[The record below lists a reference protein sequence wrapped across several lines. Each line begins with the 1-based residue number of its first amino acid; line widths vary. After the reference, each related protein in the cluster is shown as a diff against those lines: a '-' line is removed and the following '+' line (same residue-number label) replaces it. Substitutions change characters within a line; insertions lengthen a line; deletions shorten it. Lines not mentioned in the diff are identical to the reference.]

1 MFTRLDLNLTA
12 ATVTM
17 ISFPN
22 IRMVLFVLV
31 VRNYNDR
38 EDNPNDKDNTIK
50 NNDSNLGNDDCNN
63 ECVRDGHTGSN

>member
-22 IRMVLFVLV
+22 IRMALFVLV

-38 EDNPNDKDNTIK
+38 EDNPNDEDNTIK
-50 NNDSNLGNDDCNN
+50 NNDSKLGNDA
-63 ECVRDGHTGSN
+63 RDGHTGSN